1 MTQDTA
7 TPQVEN
13 HTDGKLAFIAHHVQ
27 REQGKLY
34 VRDYQG
40 AEPAFV
46 LMHGLPDNSQ
56 IYDDLIPY
64 LTASGRRVVTFD
76 FLGFGASDKPVGGD
90 YNFQQQL
97 GDLIAV
103 VEALGLGKIVPVAHD
118 SSGFAAMNFAIEH
131 PDRVDEVCMLNSAYA
146 DAPTVHWPEFVELFA
161 TPSLKALS
169 GAILRNPEQFG
180 WMLGW
185 QEEQFHDSLPDSQKA
200 HFASF
205 IGPLIADNFIKQ
217 PGSGPAF
224 AQMTAQFYAEI
235 ARNITRLPEM
245 EALDIPVKLIWGEC
259 DPYLTVGMAEERRNR
274 LKHASLHV
282 LPAGH
287 WLQADMPEQVAQLM
301 LA

>member
-7 TPQVEN
+7 NSGGSKPLNGKPAFVE
-13 HTDGKLAFIAHHVQ
+13 HHVQ
-27 REQGKLY
+27 RDQGSLY

-40 AEPAFV
+40 AAPAFV
-46 LMHGLPDNSQ
+46 LMHGLPDNSR

-64 LTASGRRVVTFD
+64 LTAGGRRVVAFD
-76 FLGFGASDKPVGGD
+76 FLGFGESDKPAGGT

-131 PDRVDEVCMLNSAYA
+131 PDRVDWVCMLNSAYA

-169 GAILRNPEQFG
+169 GAILQNPEQFG

-185 QEEQFHDSLPDSQKA
+185 QEQQFHASLPDSQKA

-205 IGPLIADNFIKQ
+205 IGPLIADNFIVQ

-224 AQMTAQFYAEI
+224 AQMTAQFYVEI
-235 ARNITRLPEM
+235 ARNIKRLPEM
-245 EALDIPVKLIWGEC
+245 EALNIPVKLIWGEF
-259 DPYLTVGMAEERRNR
+259 DPYLTVRMAEERQTR

-287 WLQADMPEQVAQLM
+287 WLQSDMPEQVAKLM